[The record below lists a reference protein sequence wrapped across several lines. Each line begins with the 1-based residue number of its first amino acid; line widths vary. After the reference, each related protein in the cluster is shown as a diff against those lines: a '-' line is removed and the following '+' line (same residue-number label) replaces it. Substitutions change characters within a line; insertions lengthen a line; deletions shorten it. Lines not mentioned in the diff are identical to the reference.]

1 MIATHITSVKLRST
15 NPAAVFN
22 KSGWPRGPIVGNLL
36 ASADIM
42 PAADA
47 CTAFHIDNG
56 NMHKGSFGHD
66 FRYCPAQLLEK
77 LGGAWTYSATMSV
90 SEPPYERACQ
100 NGFYNWARSLGWELD
115 IAPLLSDANGR
126 VYEDEAAVDGAVRQ
140 RIRASADNPYVDD
153 IFVLSG
159 DGGMTN
165 AVRYARRAGKRVIV
179 LAWSNTL
186 HPALAAAAS
195 GFAIIDDLGPLIG
208 RPLAH

>member
-1 MIATHITSVKLRST
+1 MIATNITSVKPRAT
-15 NPAAVFN
+15 NHAAVLN
-22 KSGWPRGPIVGNLL
+22 KSCLPRGPIFDNLFS
-36 ASADIM
+36 SADIM
-42 PAADA
+42 PAAGS
-47 CTAFHIDNG
+47 CVAFHLDNA
-56 NMHKGSFGHD
+56 NMHHGSVGHD
-66 FRYCPAQLLEK
+66 KRICPVRVLN
-77 LGGAWTYSATMSV
+77 LGVGAWTYSATMSV
-90 SEPPYERACQ
+90 SEPPYDRPCQ
-100 NGFYNWARSLGWELD
+100 TSYYNWARSLGWELD
-115 IAPLLSDANGR
+115 VAPLLSDANGR

-195 GFAIIDDLGPLIG
+195 GFAIIDDLGSLIC